1 MMKII
6 MPIIL
11 LKNDELDLLNNN
23 ENLSDLNSN
32 TSTAN
37 SPQWNHNKKINYY
50 INESPSLEG
59 IKTVENNT

>member
-1 MMKII
+1 MKII

-23 ENLSDLNSN
+23 ENLSDLNNN

-37 SPQWNHNKKINYY
+37 SPQ
-50 INESPSLEG
+50 
-59 IKTVENNT
+59 

>member
-1 MMKII
+1 

-37 SPQWNHNKKINYY
+37 SPQ
-50 INESPSLEG
+50 
-59 IKTVENNT
+59 